1 MADGFADRFT
11 VLRDTLCAFFD
22 ARASEGGT
30 AAPMLDEVAAALAGI
45 VPPVDRPAPFR
56 LPGCRHYAGA
66 LAAARCG
73 ALAPIAEAFD
83 ALEPDMAWTQTAHYR
98 AALGD
103 DYMDNYAYSQLV
115 GGWDSMVSH
124 DRIAVGLFL
133 IGPGRHYPEHHHEAE
148 EIYIPLSG
156 DTLWSLDGAP
166 GTTAAP
172 GTAIHN
178 PPWQRHAMTTRE
190 TPLFAFYCW
199 RGPVTDQAQLIE
211 G

>member
-1 MADGFADRFT
+1 MTASFEDRFT
-11 VLRDTLCAFFD
+11 ALRDSLAAFFS
-22 ARASEGGT
+22 ARAQDGGPP
-30 AAPMLDEVAAALAGI
+30 APMLAEVAEALAAVTSPSERP
-45 VPPVDRPAPFR
+45 VPLR

-66 LAAARCG
+66 LEAARSG
-73 ALAPIAEAFD
+73 PVAAIAEAFD

-103 DYMDNYAYSQLV
+103 AYMDNYAYTQLV
-115 GGWDSMVSH
+115 GGWDSMVAH

-148 EIYIPLSG
+148 EIYFPLSG

-166 GTTAAP
+166 ATPRSP
-172 GTAIHN
+172 GVTIHN
-178 PPWQRHAMTTRE
+178 PPWQRHAMTTRT

-199 RGPVTDQAQLIE
+199 RGPVTNQAQLIA
-211 G
+211 

>member
-1 MADGFADRFT
+1 MADTFALRFT
-11 VLRDTLCAFFD
+11 ALRDILAAFFAERA
-22 ARASEGGT
+22 ARGGASAAMLAEVAEVLAGIAPPAHR
-30 AAPMLDEVAAALAGI
+30 AAPM
-45 VPPVDRPAPFR
+45 R

-66 LAAARCG
+66 LEAARGG
-73 ALAPIAEAFD
+73 ALAAIADAFD

-103 DYMDNYAYSQLV
+103 DYMDNYAYSQMV
-115 GGWDSMVSH
+115 GGWESMVDH
-124 DRIAVGLFL
+124 ARIAVGLFL

-166 GTTAAP
+166 ACPHEP
-172 GTAIHN
+172 GATIHN
-178 PPWQRHAMTTRE
+178 PPWQRHAMTTRQ

-199 RGPVTDQAQLIE
+199 RGPVADQARLID
-211 G
+211 

>member
-1 MADGFADRFT
+1 MGGAFEDRFVALRDCLAAFFGARAADG
-11 VLRDTLCAFFD
+11 
-22 ARASEGGT
+22 GP
-30 AAPMLDEVAAALAGI
+30 AAPMLDEVARALAE
-45 VPPVDRPAPFR
+45 VAPPRERPAPLR

-66 LAAARCG
+66 LAAARNG
-73 ALAPIAEAFD
+73 AVGDIALAFD

-103 DYMDNYAYSQLV
+103 AYMDNYAYTQLV
-115 GGWDSMVSH
+115 GGWDSMVAH

-148 EIYIPLSG
+148 EIYFPLSG

-166 GTTAAP
+166 ATPREP
-172 GTAIHN
+172 GATIHN

-199 RGPVTDQAQLIE
+199 RGPVADQAQLIA
-211 G
+211 

>member
-1 MADGFADRFT
+1 MNRSFEQRFAN
-11 VLRDTLCAFFD
+11 LRDRLAEFFRD
-22 ARASEGGT
+22 RAAHGG
-30 AAPMLDEVAAALAGI
+30 APAPMLAEVAGTLAQIAAPAE
-45 VPPVDRPAPFR
+45 RPAPFR

-73 ALAPIAEAFD
+73 PVAGIAEAFD

-103 DYMDNYAYSQLV
+103 AYMDNYAYTQLV
-115 GGWDSMVSH
+115 GGWDSMVAH
-124 DRIAVGLFL
+124 DKIACGLFI

-148 EIYIPLSG
+148 EIYFPLSG

-166 GTTAAP
+166 ATPREP
-172 GTAIHN
+172 GATIHN

-199 RGPVTDQAQLIE
+199 RGPVTDQAQLIA
-211 G
+211 